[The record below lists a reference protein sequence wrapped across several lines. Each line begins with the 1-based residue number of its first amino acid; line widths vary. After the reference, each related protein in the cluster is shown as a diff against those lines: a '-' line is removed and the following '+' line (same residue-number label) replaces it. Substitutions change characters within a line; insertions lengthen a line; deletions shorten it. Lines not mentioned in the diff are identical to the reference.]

1 MKKSMN
7 IANILTILRIIMV
20 PIFMYMLL
28 DSEFEWALIIFV
40 LASLTDFLDGYLA
53 RKLNLVT
60 NLGKFLDP
68 LADKILVLAAF
79 IAFVEMGYIPS
90 WAVLIIVS
98 RELVVSVFRAIA
110 ASRDVVIAAGIW
122 GKLKTVSQMI
132 AVVLI
137 IGFLLLKS
145 NGTILDYTL
154 FGEEFSSLYIF
165 GIKLDSLAYAVF
177 WISVILTMISG
188 VEYIIKNIEVLK
200 D

>member
-28 DSEFEWALIIFV
+28 DSEFEWAIIIFV
-40 LASLTDFLDGYLA
+40 LASFTDFLDGYLA

-68 LADKILVLAAF
+68 LADKILVLAGF
-79 IAFVEMGYIPS
+79 IAFVEMGDIPS

-110 ASRDVVIAAGIW
+110 ASKNIVIAAGIW

-132 AVVLI
+132 SVVLFI
-137 IGFLLLKS
+137 LSREVFGYHVIRTKDVLGVRL
-145 NGTILDYTL
+145 GTD
-154 FGEEFSSLYIF
+154 FV
-165 GIKLDSLAYAVF
+165 YAVF
-177 WISVILTMISG
+177 WISVVLTVISG
-188 VEYIIKNIEVLK
+188 VEYIAKNIEVLK

>member
-7 IANILTILRIIMV
+7 IANVLTILRIFMV

-28 DSEFEWALIIFV
+28 DSEFEWAIIIFV

-53 RKLNLVT
+53 RKLNLIT

-68 LADKILVLAAF
+68 LADKILVLAGF

-110 ASRDVVIAAGIW
+110 ASKNIVIAAGIW

-132 AVVLI
+132 AIVLML
-137 IGFLLLKS
+137 GFLILKS
-145 NGTILDYTL
+145 DGIIMNYKL
-154 FGEEFSSLYIF
+154 FGQRFSSLYIL
-165 GIKLDSLAYAVF
+165 GIKFDSLAYTVF
-177 WISVILTMISG
+177 WISLILTVISG
-188 VEYIIKNIEVLK
+188 IEYIVRNIEVLK